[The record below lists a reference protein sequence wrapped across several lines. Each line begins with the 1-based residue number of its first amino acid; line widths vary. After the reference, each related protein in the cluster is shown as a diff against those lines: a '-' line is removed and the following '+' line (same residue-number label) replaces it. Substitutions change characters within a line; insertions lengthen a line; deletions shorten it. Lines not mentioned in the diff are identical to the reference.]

1 MKKRLETHAGWVLA
15 LAALA
20 AALGALLLPPIPQDP
35 GYHAFADGRALAGL
49 PNALDVL
56 SNLPLVVLGAMGLAR
71 CLRKGEGDPGRI
83 KALFFATVLL
93 TGIGSSLY
101 HLRPDNDSIVLD
113 RLPLSIMS
121 VALFGAMLAERVSL
135 RAGKWLAWGA
145 VIAGPASV
153 GYWRSGELR
162 GAGDLRPYG
171 YLQFVP
177 VLLIVLLLILRP
189 EGGIPAGR
197 FAQAF
202 GWYAAAR
209 AAELLDAPVLAWT
222 GVVSGHTLKH
232 LLAAVAVGYL
242 LALCPS
248 RGAAVRRTSWP

>member
-1 MKKRLETHAGWVLA
+1 MMKRRLETHAGWVLA

-35 GYHAFADGRALAGL
+35 SYHAFADGRALAGM

-56 SNLPLVVLGAMGLAR
+56 SNLPLVVLGAVGLAR
-71 CLRKGEGDPGRI
+71 CLRGGDPGRI

-101 HLRPDNDSIVLD
+101 HLRPDDDNIVLD

-121 VALFGAMLAERVSL
+121 VALFGAMLAERVSP
-135 RAGKWLAWGA
+135 RAARIVAWGA

-153 GYWRSGELR
+153 WYWLWSERQ

-171 YLQFVP
+171 YLQLVP

-189 EGGIPAGR
+189 EGGIRAGT
-197 FAQAF
+197 FAAAF

-232 LLAAVAVGYL
+232 LCAAVAVGYL

-248 RGAAVRRTSWP
+248 RGAALRRTA

>member
-1 MKKRLETHAGWVLA
+1 MKRRLETHAGWVLT
-15 LAALA
+15 LAALGG
-20 AALGALLLPPIPQDP
+20 ALGAFLLPPIPQAP
-35 GYHAFADGRALAGL
+35 GYHAFADGRSLAGV

-56 SNLPLVVLGAMGLAR
+56 SNLPLVVLGAVGLVR
-71 CLRKGEGDPGRI
+71 CRRGGDPGRL

-101 HLRPDNDSIVLD
+101 HLQPNDDTIVWD
-113 RLPLSIMS
+113 RLPLSVMS

-135 RAGKWLAWGA
+135 RAGRIVAWGA

-153 GYWRSGELR
+153 GYWRWSELR

-171 YLQFVP
+171 YLQLFP

-189 EGGIPAGR
+189 EGGMRAKT
-197 FAQAF
+197 FAAAF
-202 GWYAAAR
+202 GCYAAAR

-222 GVVSGHTLKH
+222 GIVSGHTLKH

-248 RGAAVRRTSWP
+248 RAAAVRREASP

>member
-1 MKKRLETHAGWVLA
+1 MKERLQAHAGWVLA
-15 LAALA
+15 LAAMGG
-20 AALGALLLPPIPQDP
+20 ALGAFLLPPIPQDP
-35 GYHAFADGRALAGL
+35 GYHAFADGRALAGM

-56 SNLPLVVLGAMGLAR
+56 SNLPLVVLGAVGLVR
-71 CLRKGEGDPGRI
+71 CLRGGDPGRL

-101 HLRPDNDSIVLD
+101 HLHPNDDTIVLD
-113 RLPLSIMS
+113 RLPLSVMS
-121 VALFGAMLAERVSL
+121 VALFAAMLAERLSL

-153 GYWRSGELR
+153 AYWRSGELR

-171 YLQFVP
+171 YLQFLP
-177 VLLIVLLLILRP
+177 VLLIALLLFLRP

-197 FAQAF
+197 FAKAF

-232 LLAAVAVGYL
+232 LLAAVAVGCL

-248 RGAAVRRTSWP
+248 RGAAVRREASP

>member
-1 MKKRLETHAGWVLA
+1 MMKQRLETHAGWVLA

-35 GYHAFADGRALAGL
+35 GYHAFADGRALAGV

-56 SNLPLVVLGAMGLAR
+56 SNLPLVVLGAVGLAR
-71 CLRKGEGDPGRI
+71 CLRGGDPGRI

-113 RLPLSIMS
+113 RLPLSVMS
-121 VALFGAMLAERVSL
+121 VALFAAMLAERVSL
-135 RAGKWLAWGA
+135 RAGRWLAWGA
-145 VIAGPASV
+145 LIAGPASV
-153 GYWRSGELR
+153 GLWRSGELR
-162 GAGDLRPYG
+162 GVGDLRPYG
-171 YLQFVP
+171 YLQLVP

-189 EGGIPAGR
+189 EGGIPAGT
-197 FAQAF
+197 FTKAF

-209 AAELLDAPVLAWT
+209 AAELLDARVMAWT

-242 LALCPS
+242 LALCRPS
-248 RGAAVRRTSWP
+248 CSTAVRRTASP